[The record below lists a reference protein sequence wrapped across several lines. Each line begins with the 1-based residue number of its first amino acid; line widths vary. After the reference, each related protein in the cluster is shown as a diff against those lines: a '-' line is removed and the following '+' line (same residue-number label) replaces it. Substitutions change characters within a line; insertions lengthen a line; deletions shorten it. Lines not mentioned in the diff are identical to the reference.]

1 MFTNQTVFC
10 TNGSNMSEQNT
21 IIFLNWPSSCALV
34 LFAILVLYYLRE
46 VAATVIVIFQFV
58 GILFNFVVTLQ
69 LPPRIMGDIVF
80 LPLPDKMI
88 RNLPFP

>member
-1 MFTNQTVFC
+1 MLCKNLESYLC
-10 TNGSNMSEQNT
+10 T
-21 IIFLNWPSSCALV
+21 
-34 LFAILVLYYLRE
+34 Y
-46 VAATVIVIFQFV
+46 TVIVIFQFV